1 MPKSYSRIPFHFP
14 RLRPS
19 LPVRSPAHSLTPLL
33 ITTNVNRYRV
43 VLFCSYGSPSSHPV
57 CHDIGTPLS
66 LHHAAR
72 ISLMPR
78 EGSEGWIGMLLTRSK
93 FDEVVSQFKYPL
105 NLHPDLL
112 DIILGWPVGHVG
124 AVVEMLHIISSE
136 ASCFCLITL
145 FLRSQRKHFLTLPSI
160 PRVFSSS

>member
-1 MPKSYSRIPFHFP
+1 
-14 RLRPS
+14 
-19 LPVRSPAHSLTPLL
+19 
-33 ITTNVNRYRV
+33 
-43 VLFCSYGSPSSHPV
+43 
-57 CHDIGTPLS
+57 
-66 LHHAAR
+66 
-72 ISLMPR
+72 MPR

-93 FDEVVSQFKYPL
+93 LDEVVSQFKYPL

-145 FLRSQRKHFLTLPSI
+145 FPRSQRKHFLTLHTTCVFQFLNDIRVSVQVSLRAQALQ
-160 PRVFSSS
+160 PRSLDHYEDD